1 MPNMIPNRI
10 AYTYCPE
17 TAELADEDDLD
28 NVNQFFDKAK
38 EASKKLDADA
48 KSSWEN
54 KVE

>member
-1 MPNMIPNRI
+1 MNLCHSKMQ
-10 AYTYCPE
+10 YHLKEKY
-17 TAELADEDDLD
+17 LD